1 MNAPLITARD
11 FADRLGLKRYA
22 RSWRGNCPACGYKL
36 SFAVRAGKGN
46 RPSLYCAN
54 GCSRDDLDRAMMQIM
69 GGSWSA
75 PERPDAESETEARER
90 KQAAAARLWN
100 GADPV
105 RGTPAELYLRTRHI
119 EHVIGSAALRYRR
132 DVPHPEAG
140 RNPAMIALVQGVDDR
155 VLGVHRSYITASGN
169 KANIEPAK
177 ASLGPIWGGAVRIDP
192 IAPELV
198 IGEGIET
205 SASAGKLLG
214 LPAWAAISGGNLAR
228 GLVLPPEVKSII
240 IAADAD
246 IFGERAATDAALRW
260 SREGRRVRIASPDNY
275 SEDFND
281 ILMERAY
288 GTR

>member
-22 RSWRGNCPACGYKL
+22 RSWRGNCPACDYKL
-36 SFAVRAGKGN
+36 SFAVREGRDH
-46 RPSLYCAN
+46 RPMLFCAN
-54 GCSRDDLDRAMMQIM
+54 GCSRDDLDRALQAVFA
-69 GGSWSA
+69 GSWGP
-75 PERPDAESETEARER
+75 PERPDAENEAEARER
-90 KQAAAARLWN
+90 KQAAALRIWN
-100 GADPV
+100 GSDPV

-228 GLVLPPEVKSII
+228 GLVLPPEVRSII
-240 IAADAD
+240 IAADSDPA
-246 IFGERAATDAALRW
+246 GERAARDGALRW
-260 SREGRRVRIASPDNY
+260 SREGRKVRIARPDRENC
-275 SEDFND
+275 DFND
-281 ILMERAY
+281 ILAEHAD
-288 GTR
+288 G